1 MKLKCNINGTEYDLV
16 QGVTISEEYNE
27 TLDSATIIID
37 NTEKI
42 ENLCPYDDV
51 FIYDDSKEFKGYSN
65 SDEEI
70 IGVIPSMQ
78 IQTEELEDGEI
89 STTIMCWINK
99 NELANVF
106 SKTINSQDVEL
117 TYKLSTSAYAVTDN
131 VNIYIEKNKYYLYI
145 PVSPFKIEFENFGD
159 SWGIRLSSVF
169 SEAYISKCDF
179 YVKRD
184 EVEQP
189 DFYKHFLVY
198 DFTEE
203 RLNPVKNIY
212 KYTIQLCSETK
223 KLEVIQCPNISITQ
237 PLKQDLKKSVYTYIK
252 QFLEMYNPIIKVAT
266 NDYRWVYKPKYTLD
280 DNNLKIKYNNVYC
293 PDLSLDNPSLKD
305 ILTQL
310 FLTKDCIPYVKD
322 DKIYALDITQRN
334 GTFNTDNVTS
344 ITGSRSCENHA
355 DNLKRT
361 YTQALSERNTARRV
375 EFLGFRNSDVA
386 LMTIGN
392 MRLETQFPIYK
403 VNKLYLC
410 YYKRIY
416 IYKDNKLERQTMFL
430 CKQDITKLVKQE
442 AERNVLSQDWNDFK
456 DSTPTTVDEMA
467 QYKLCT
473 VGYTIGDKKITGWGT
488 SYTYPRG
495 WWDVTATYLENIFN
509 VLDKNN
515 PFGIYTYDYYAHNL
529 RVGEDIYISSSDTPL
544 DNVVTIFQG
553 SSRLKSFFF
562 EMEYEAFYEG
572 TIVTSKDENNRD
584 DIVINDNSSSSLT
597 LLEKDGLFQKEK
609 INRYGNMAYNISAIY
624 DNINSVQKLGSVYDN
639 DVIIYH
645 REYSIFENYV
655 KASYYGTKDYVL
667 KNYYT
672 TVYSKHRPYALIDYD
687 QSVKRAENR
696 KIQIMLSKNVVKYEK
711 EIENIKFRSIYGG
724 DNISNFVSDL
734 LSFSR
739 ATPTVL
745 AIDKYNFTKKVNFG
759 YLKYGGNKYACD
771 MNVFVNGYSLCFNI
785 TMNDNISAG
794 NYIRDARPSINP
806 IVKST
811 EDDYTGSVQDFYSI
825 VDSSDTGF
833 AEKLGF
839 YVGHLDEETNFND
852 TIQTYMPS
860 TVDYRILAL
869 PKINFDFTEEI
880 GNTYKINKDN
890 KEVID
895 MTYQFECYS
904 DNDDVFFSEWMLKL
918 SELNGIYNKV
928 DKTYEVKGT
937 TTFNYQ
943 GEIYYGT
950 GYLTVS
956 SPDVQVVH
964 YTPLIILKIPK
975 ATFNLMTNGNI
986 VSSVNE
992 WGINNYGGVDFTTN
1006 HFVFYKVEF
1015 REIVSKTSDK
1025 IGLMVYTTRKY
1036 KGGWFEKGK
1045 EVFSTETVYLTK
1057 VTKIENTG
1065 LDFSDDE
1072 NNYYFTNFMEVN
1084 KRIPRETGEDLLSG
1098 SGFTTGWFGD
1108 GHNFLSNK
1116 TSLSD
1121 SGLYQDVFKLSISS
1135 AKSQKTY
1142 YKNMFVVTGL
1152 SKINKEI
1159 VYNSYS
1165 NFTYTSLTSTDLKVE
1180 NVFTQKIFTN
1190 NYSFNGKPE
1199 IAIRVILDD
1208 IPKSE
1213 NSVQMWFRDE
1223 TSNMYYFVFGVN
1235 ISSEDRTRGYID
1247 IYTSILTRK
1256 DDRVF
1261 SQNNILVGKTTNFKD
1276 DLEYYGADQIY
1287 EKK

>member
-89 STTIMCWINK
+89 STTIMCWIKK
-99 NELANVF
+99 NELANAF

-117 TYKLSTSAYAVTDN
+117 TYKLSTSAYAVTTN

-145 PVSPFKIEFENFGD
+145 PVSPYKIEFEDWGD
-159 SWGIRLSSVF
+159 TWGIRLSEVF
-169 SEAYISKCDF
+169 SEAYINKCDF

-189 DFYKHFLVY
+189 DFYRHFLVY

-203 RLNPVKNIY
+203 RLNPVKNVY

-252 QFLEMYNPIIKVAT
+252 QFLEMYNPIVKVAT

-361 YTQALSERNTARRV
+361 YTQALSERNTARRI

-416 IYKDNKLERQTMFL
+416 IYKDNKLKRQAMFL

-442 AERNVLSQDWNDFK
+442 AERNILSQDWSEFK
-456 DSTPTTVDEMA
+456 ANAPTSVDELA

-488 SYTYPRG
+488 SYTYPKG

-515 PFGIYTYDYYAHNL
+515 PFGIYTYDYFTHNL
-529 RVGEDIYISSSDTPL
+529 DVGEDIYISSTDAPL
-544 DNVVTIFQG
+544 DNVVTIYTG

-696 KIQIMLSKNVVKYEK
+696 KIQIMLSKNVVKYEND
-711 EIENIKFRSIYGG
+711 IETIKFN
-724 DNISNFVSDL
+724 NINGSNNMSNFISDL

-759 YLKYGGNKYACD
+759 YLQYGIYKYACD
-771 MNVFVNGYSLCFNI
+771 MNVFVNGYSLCFNLS
-785 TMNDNISAG
+785 MNDNISAG
-794 NYIRDARPSINP
+794 NYIRKPKPDINSI
-806 IVKST
+806 VLST

-825 VDSSDTGF
+825 VDNSDTGF
-833 AEKLGF
+833 TENLGF
-839 YVGHLDEETNFND
+839 YVGHLEEETNFED
-852 TIQTYMPS
+852 TIQTYVPGS
-860 TVDYRILAL
+860 TDATLIKL
-869 PKINFDFTEEI
+869 PKIDFSFIEEI

-904 DNDDVFFSEWMLKL
+904 DNDGVFFSEWMLKL

-937 TTFNYQ
+937 TSFNYQ
-943 GEIYYGT
+943 LEVYYGT
-950 GYLTVS
+950 NNFR
-956 SPDVQVVH
+956 VQTSVK
-964 YTPLIILKIPK
+964 YYAPLVILKIPK
-975 ATFNLMTNGNI
+975 DIFNSLTVGNV
-986 VSSVNE
+986 VSSINE
-992 WGINNYGGVDFTTN
+992 WGINQYKDLYIDNE
-1006 HFVFYKVEF
+1006 FVFYKVEF

-1025 IGLMVYTTRKY
+1025 IGFQVYTTKKY
-1036 KGGWFEKGK
+1036 KGGWFEKDK

-1065 LDFSDDE
+1065 LDFSNDE
-1072 NNYYFTNFMEVN
+1072 NNYYFTNFRYLYSLVLNYAGPEILV
-1084 KRIPRETGEDLLSG
+1084 GA
-1098 SGFTTGWFGD
+1098 GFNTGWFGD
-1108 GHNFLSNK
+1108 GHNFNRNA
-1116 TSLSD
+1116 TSLAD
-1121 SGLYQDVFKLSISS
+1121 SGLYQTELKLSTSS

-1142 YKNMFVVTGL
+1142 YKNMFVVTGFT
-1152 SKINKEI
+1152 INKEI
-1159 VYNSYS
+1159 VYNSYKDLT
-1165 NFTYTSLTSTDLKVE
+1165 NTSLIRTNLRVE
-1180 NVFTQKIFTN
+1180 DVFTQVQNIN
-1190 NYSFNGKPE
+1190 NYSFAGKSE

-1223 TSNMYYFVFGVN
+1223 VSNMYYFVFGVN

-1247 IYTSILTRK
+1247 VYTSILTRK

-1261 SQNNILVGKTTNFKD
+1261 SQNGVLVGEVKNFKD
-1276 DLEYYGADQIY
+1276 DLKSYGLGQVY
-1287 EKK
+1287 KKK